1 MEYRKIGKRLK
12 EYREKAGFTQE
23 TLAEAVGCS
32 STYIS
37 TLERGAAFPR
47 GDKLIALLN
56 TLKTSADSI
65 FCDVV
70 DYSLGYKASV
80 LSNKL
85 EKLPAA
91 EQQRILEMV
100 DLMIQQT
107 NNK

>member
-1 MEYRKIGKRLK
+1 MEYKKIGKRLK

-23 TLAEAVGCS
+23 ALAEEVGCS

-37 TLERGAAFPR
+37 ALERGAAFPR

-70 DYSLGYKASV
+70 DCSSGYKASV
-80 LSNKL
+80 LSDKL
-85 EKLPAA
+85 NKLPAA
-91 EQQRILEMV
+91 DQQRILEMV
-100 DLMIQQT
+100 DLMIQQM

>member
-1 MEYRKIGKRLK
+1 MEYKKIGKRLK

-23 TLAEAVGCS
+23 ALAEAVGCS

-37 TLERGAAFPR
+37 ALERGAAFPR

-70 DYSLGYKASV
+70 DCSSEYKASV
-80 LSNKL
+80 LS
-85 EKLPAA
+85 EKLSRLPTADR
-91 EQQRILEMV
+91 QRILEMV
-100 DLMIQQT
+100 ELMIQQT
-107 NNK
+107 NVK